1 MPVARAALVT
11 GASKGIGAAVAKRLA
26 RDGFDVAVHYNT
38 DAAGAKRTAA
48 AIAKAGRRAVLVKGD
63 LAEPEGPKVVAEA
76 VGQAFPR
83 LHAVV
88 HNAGFYDRRGFA
100 ELDEGAWRATLAV
113 DLEAPAHLTRRLLPR
128 LTDGASLVFVSSIV
142 AARGSTHGAAY
153 TAAKAGLLGLTR
165 TLAQELA
172 PKARA
177 NAVAPGYIDTAMLA
191 TDSAAKRKAR
201 AAEVPL
207 GRVGSPEDVAGAVS
221 FLCGPD
227 SAYVTGTILH
237 VNGGLWIG

>member
-1 MPVARAALVT
+1 MPAARAALVT
-11 GASKGIGAAVAKRLA
+11 GASKGIGAAVARRLA
-26 RDGFDVAVHYNT
+26 RDGFDVAVHHNT

-48 AIAKAGRRAVLVKGD
+48 AVVQAGRRAVVVNGD

-76 VGQAFPR
+76 VAEAFPR

-88 HNAGFYDRRGFA
+88 HNAGFYDRRGF
-100 ELDEGAWRATLAV
+100 EDLDEGAWRATLTV

-128 LTDGASLVFVSSIV
+128 LADGASLVFVSSIV

-153 TAAKAGLLGLTR
+153 TAAKAGLVGLTR

-172 PKARA
+172 PKTRV

-191 TDSAAKRKAR
+191 TDTPAKRKAR

-227 SAYVTGTILH
+227 STYVTGTVLH

>member
-1 MPVARAALVT
+1 MPAARAAVVT

-26 RDGFDVAVHYNT
+26 QDGFDVAVHYNA

-48 AIAKAGRRAVLVKGD
+48 AVVKAGRRAVLVKGD
-63 LAEPEGPKVVAEA
+63 LAEPEGPKVVATA
-76 VGQAFPR
+76 VAEAFPR
-83 LHAVV
+83 LHAIV

-100 ELDEGAWRATLAV
+100 DLDEGGWRATLAV

-128 LTDGASLVFVSSIV
+128 LADGASLVFLSSIV

-153 TAAKAGLLGLTR
+153 SAAKAGLLGLTR

-172 PKARA
+172 PRVRA
-177 NAVAPGYIDTAMLA
+177 NAVAPGYIDTAILA
-191 TDSAAKRKAR
+191 GDSPARRKAR
-201 AAEVPL
+201 AAQVPL
-207 GRVGSPEDVAGAVS
+207 GRVGSPQDVAGAVS

-227 SAYVTGTILH
+227 SAYVTGTVLH